1 MLYLSFKFARKF
13 KFCVSPLVKRYP
25 GLQQIWKPQKCKK
38 LPTYSDQREDQQ
50 IRISELLEN
59 NNGSCGSEVSL
70 YEPIVFSF
78 LIIYNITS
86 KNYKKGCKEFPIL
99 TLLCTKCIQFCL
111 LFRNNTTNFQ
121 SKSQSKLFGISVF
134 NKICIKPTL
143 FVHILIKF
151 LVTNSMLLN
160 YNSFNRINS
169 KRRDQ
174 NNVSIFVIIFFFI
187 L

>member
-1 MLYLSFKFARKF
+1 M
-13 KFCVSPLVKRYP
+13 
-25 GLQQIWKPQKCKK
+25 
-38 LPTYSDQREDQQ
+38 QRVPYFNT
-50 IRISELLEN
+50 IVHKMHIVLTSSEL
-59 NNGSCGSEVSL
+59 
-70 YEPIVFSF
+70 
-78 LIIYNITS
+78 
-86 KNYKKGCKEFPIL
+86 
-99 TLLCTKCIQFCL
+99 
-111 LFRNNTTNFQ
+111 TTNFQ

-143 FVHILIKF
+143 FVHILIKS

-187 L
+187 LWAQCFIWFDCIESEFNDWIKSLVITDQYLAIKITQMKN